1 MTSTNDNQ
9 RTGRH
14 TVTRSRRAASTRKTV
29 ESSESARPL
38 PGSWPA
44 AQPATS
50 PAAAPAASPS
60 EQAAQ
65 PTSRREQQQ
74 DGHQPSERRLVERHP
89 GERHSGERPPS
100 EAELARREEVKQYPY
115 VAITLGASGI
125 HPATSRLISLDAVT
139 YNDAGEIGEATY
151 LVFCPDSDPGP
162 KHHHGL
168 SHEEVAAGIPFSK
181 ALKRIDRIIDDRTII
196 VHDAT
201 VTWGFLVSEARRAMT
216 AAARQ
221 NRSRNR
227 NGRNRSRRIKVG
239 QIGRAHV

>member
-1 MTSTNDNQ
+1 
-9 RTGRH
+9 
-14 TVTRSRRAASTRKTV
+14 RAASTRKTV

-60 EQAAQ
+60 EQARQ

-74 DGHQPSERRLVERHP
+74 DGHQPSERRLGERRL

-151 LVFCPDSDPGP
+151 LVF
-162 KHHHGL
+162 
-168 SHEEVAAGIPFSK
+168 
-181 ALKRIDRIIDDRTII
+181 
-196 VHDAT
+196 
-201 VTWGFLVSEARRAMT
+201 
-216 AAARQ
+216 
-221 NRSRNR
+221 
-227 NGRNRSRRIKVG
+227 
-239 QIGRAHV
+239 

>member
-60 EQAAQ
+60 EQAPQ

-74 DGHQPSERRLVERHP
+74 DGHQPSERRL
-89 GERHSGERPPS
+89 GERPPS

-162 KHHHGL
+162 KHQHGL
-168 SHEEVAAGIPFSK
+168 S
-181 ALKRIDRIIDDRTII
+181 
-196 VHDAT
+196 
-201 VTWGFLVSEARRAMT
+201 
-216 AAARQ
+216 
-221 NRSRNR
+221 
-227 NGRNRSRRIKVG
+227 
-239 QIGRAHV
+239 